1 MKFKVGD
8 KVKLLPSVVSAGV
21 MASEV
26 GKIGIVTFVG
36 RLGGVHV
43 KTSRLNRLSWC
54 LLEYN
59 IAPAVKVGQQLL
71 FEFIS

>member
-1 MKFKVGD
+1 MQFKIGD

-21 MASEV
+21 VASEV

-43 KTSRLNRLSWC
+43 KTSQLNRFSWC
-54 LLEYN
+54 LQEYN

-71 FEFIS
+71 FSFMS